1 MITRTSTCG
10 ALLMFLV
17 MYFIRRDG
25 LRHPE
30 LESFHTEILEITI
43 HTDSTQI

>member
-1 MITRTSTCG
+1 LQVAVVVMVGG

-30 LESFHTEILEITI
+30 MEPFHVESA
-43 HTDSTQI
+43 D